1 MNQPGFTPPPGDWP
15 PPNQP
20 PGVPPTPPPGPEGPD
35 IIELSE
41 NRGSQGGAIKC
52 ATCGSSDIRYVIAH
66 RSLVCANCRS
76 QWNEPRIEDEVDLT
90 GGIRDLRGV
99 DLTRT
104 AQDLV
109 ADQATMT
116 FKCSG
121 CGAEVVINTAETGQ
135 VRCHW
140 CRTYL
145 SAGSQ
150 VANGAVPDAI
160 LPFLVPQEH
169 AVEIIRGFVNE
180 RKFYAHPRFKRE
192 FAPENVVGVYLP
204 YFVFDGHASGA
215 VTGEGEILTRRWTE
229 KQGENTY
236 VTYYAAD
243 VYSVGRS
250 FDLNVDDLLLESNA
264 ERANMS
270 DPSQTNN
277 IINAILPFDVKSA
290 LRYNPNYLRGFT
302 SETRDVNVSEL
313 NGVVNDKL
321 LSITRAKADQMTR
334 QYNRGVRWDTEHVNL
349 HGSRWV
355 TAYLPIWLYSYY
367 QKDKGLKHFVA
378 VNGQNGNVMGSVPIN
393 MPVLILM
400 TLLVFVVGTAI
411 GVTLFVLMMS

>member
-1 MNQPGFTPPPGDWP
+1 MTDPGSFPSFGDMWR
-15 PPNQP
+15 N
-20 PGVPPTPPPGPEGPD
+20 PPTPPQPSPYGGPPSEEPEL
-35 IIELSE
+35 IELAE
-41 NRGSQGGAIKC
+41 TRGSQGGAIKC
-52 ATCGSSDIRYVIAH
+52 ATCGSSDIRYLIETL
-66 RSLVCANCRS
+66 SLVCANCRS
-76 QWNEPRIEDEVDLT
+76 RWNEPRLEDEVDLT
-90 GGIRDLRGV
+90 GGIRDLRGT

-145 SAGSQ
+145 SAGAQ
-150 VANGAVPDAI
+150 IANGAVPDAI
-160 LPFLVPQEH
+160 LPFLVPQAD
-169 AVEIIRGFVNE
+169 AVGIIRGFVEN

-192 FAPENVVGVYLP
+192 FQPENVVGVYLP
-204 YFVFDGHASGA
+204 YFVFDGHATGE
-215 VTGEGEILTRRWTE
+215 VTGQGEILTRRWTE

-243 VYSVGRS
+243 VYDVARH
-250 FDLNVDDLLLESNA
+250 FDLSIDDLLLESNA
-264 ERANMS
+264 ERANMA

-302 SETRDVNVSEL
+302 SESRNVNVSQL
-313 NGVVNDKL
+313 DQVVQDKL
-321 LSITRAKADQMTR
+321 LSITRAKADLMVP
-334 QYNRGVRWDTEHVNL
+334 QYNRGVRWDTEQIEL

-355 TAYLPIWLYSYY
+355 TIYLPIWLYSYY
-367 QKDKGLKHFVA
+367 QPEKGLKHFVA
-378 VNGQNGNVMGSVPIN
+378 VNGHNGNVMGSVPIN

-400 TLLVFVVGTAI
+400 TLLVLVVGTVI
-411 GVTLFVLMMS
+411 GLTLFLMMI